1 MSGSNYYHNVHLN
14 SSTFPCKFE
23 KETTIKFKAITLHKK
38 TLLVTS
44 SVEISVCLHSGTNVG
59 YPMSSEG
66 CKVNSRA
73 GIQYLTGTGGET
85 APFRLSICL
94 RMSPTL
100 PNLDFVNFELG
111 AANLVRAETTAASTN
126 VAVCFNKSHQF
137 EWFQF
142 ELLN

>member
-1 MSGSNYYHNVHLN
+1 M
-14 SSTFPCKFE
+14 
-23 KETTIKFKAITLHKK
+23 
-38 TLLVTS
+38 TS
-44 SVEISVCLHSGTNVG
+44 SVEVSLCLQSGTNVG

-73 GIQYLTGTGGET
+73 GIQYLTGTGGEG

-100 PNLDFVNFELG
+100 PNPDFVNFELG
-111 AANLVRAETTAASTN
+111 AANLVRAETAAASTN

>member
-1 MSGSNYYHNVHLN
+1 M
-14 SSTFPCKFE
+14 
-23 KETTIKFKAITLHKK
+23 
-38 TLLVTS
+38 
-44 SVEISVCLHSGTNVG
+44 CLHESTNVG

-66 CKVNSRA
+66 CKANSRA
-73 GIQYLTGTGGET
+73 GIQYLTGPWAGEG

-111 AANLVRAETTAASTN
+111 AGNLVRAETSTASAN

-137 EWFQF
+137 EC
-142 ELLN
+142 LSVSNLNHSTHESLSQGIYC